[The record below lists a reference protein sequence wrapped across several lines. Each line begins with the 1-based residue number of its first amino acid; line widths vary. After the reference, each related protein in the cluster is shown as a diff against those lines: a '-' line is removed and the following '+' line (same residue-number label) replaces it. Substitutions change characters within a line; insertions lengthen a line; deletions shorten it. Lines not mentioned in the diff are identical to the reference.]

1 MGLAYYMSMKRPN
14 TPVDRIS
21 LLKQN
26 YEELLNNA
34 QLEDRERTSLFFKP
48 KLSRV

>member
-14 TPVDRIS
+14 VVGERIA

-26 YEELLNNA
+26 YEELLSNA

>member
-1 MGLAYYMSMKRPN
+1 MAMKRPN
-14 TPVDRIS
+14 VPNERIG

-34 QLEDRERTSLFFKP
+34 QMEDRERTSLFFKP